1 MRRVMCV
8 LGVLALLA
16 GGAAVFG
23 QAAPAPD
30 VSVQAIGL
38 RVVAESP
45 DKDLTMGALGAMG
58 KGTSLV
64 LLVQSKGKQI
74 VKLDE
79 LGSSLRVL
87 QDDKGTDLR
96 GAPSKAAGLSTA
108 AFGPQSSVFQMPAF
122 GFMQTSKD
130 GKAGLIEVNGG
141 SLPAKGSAGIKAE
154 GTLKLSLGSEKTTQ
168 RQQSVPLKEGTKIT
182 VGPVPLTIVKVEQ
195 AAGAAGAKAEP
206 KVAFTITPEAG
217 QALGG
222 VATGAGAGAAGGAK
236 TETKVIS
243 ITEGTVAQALGGT
256 GGGGAGAAPFDMS
269 QMMKGFGV
277 GEAAMTITVRANDDI
292 SGIASITFYDKAGK
306 KVESNVIGS
315 SSMSG
320 MGKTVVDQQISLSQK
335 LDAADVAVEFWKDL
349 EVKDVPFTVTAGL
362 SLQ

>member
-8 LGVLALLA
+8 LGILALLA

-30 VSVQAIGL
+30 VSVQVVGL
-38 RVVAESP
+38 RVIAESP

-58 KGTSLV
+58 KGTSLA

-74 VKLDE
+74 VKFDSQ
-79 LGSSLRVL
+79 GSALRVL

-96 GAPSKAAGLSTA
+96 GTASRASGFSMATLAPPSSAG
-108 AFGPQSSVFQMPAF
+108 FQMPAF

-130 GKAGLIEVNGG
+130 GKTGLIEVNGG

-168 RQQSVPLKEGTKIT
+168 RQQNVALKEGTKIT

-206 KVAFTITPEAG
+206 KVTFTMGPGVG
-217 QALGG
+217 QAL
-222 VATGAGAGAAGGAK
+222 AGA
-236 TETKVIS
+236 
-243 ITEGTVAQALGGT
+243 
-256 GGGGAGAAPFDMS
+256 GGGGAEGMPLEMKE
-269 QMMKGFGV
+269 MMQGFGV

-306 KVESNVIGS
+306 KLESHVVS
-315 SSMSG
+315 TTSMSG
-320 MGKTVVDQQISLSQK
+320 MGKTVVDQQFALPEK
-335 LDAADVAVEFWKDL
+335 LDAVDVEVEYWKDL
-349 EVKDVPFTVTAGL
+349 EVKEVPFSVTAGL